1 MIDSSVINEVTGEMM
16 IEKQEE
22 KLRQLVSAAVDLFYE
37 KGFERTRISD
47 IVGKAGVAQGTF
59 YLYFKSKDEVFFHI
73 CREFTRL
80 FSAMINQ
87 EQDLFAGDSY
97 EKVHENLYQFIRE
110 LIQLFA
116 AHSKMAKIIF
126 FEGGGYGGKFREV
139 YEGIYI
145 QFVDMISNRLEKS
158 RRNGYIDFED
168 AKSEAAFLIGLF
180 DRSLFYF
187 MEIKKQVD
195 VGTLSRQMTDFIM
208 GGLSKK
214 QTLLPE

>member
-1 MIDSSVINEVTGEMM
+1 M

-22 KLRQLVSAAVDLFYE
+22 KLKQLVGAAVDLFYE
-37 KGFERTRISD
+37 KGFQRTRISD
-47 IVGKAGVAQGTF
+47 IVGRAGVAQGTF
-59 YLYFKSKDEVFFHI
+59 YLYFKSKDEVFLHI
-73 CREFTRL
+73 CREFTSL

-87 EQDLFAGDSY
+87 DYELFAGDSY
-97 EKVHENLYQFIRE
+97 EQVHENLHRFIHE
-110 LIQLFA
+110 LIELFT

-145 QFVDMISNRLEKS
+145 QFVDMISRRLEKS

-168 AKSEAAFLIGLF
+168 ARSEAAFLIGLF

-195 VGTLSRQMTDFIM
+195 IGTLSRQMTDFIM
-208 GGLSKK
+208 GGLSRK
-214 QTLLPE
+214 QISLPG